1 MSITIKQL
9 RENYKPRPVKV
20 LIVAESPPDSNN
32 QEIRFFYNPN
42 QERWDHLF
50 RSIMKVVFPDFVF
63 RAGEKECWLQKFK
76 SAGYYLID
84 ATDQPINKLTQAQ
97 RRRIVAASLS
107 DKLLE
112 IKSLVKKKTP
122 IILVKKGVFKLF
134 NARLRNAGYNV
145 IHDTFLPFP
154 AYGQQVKFIKKCAK
168 CLDRI
173 RYQKSSTEN
182 QLAVKVTGNTLH

>member
-1 MSITIKQL
+1 MSPTIKQL
-9 RENYKPRPVKV
+9 RENYKPRSVKV
-20 LIVAESPPDSNN
+20 LIVAESPPDSKM
-32 QEIRFFYNPN
+32 EEVRFFYNPK
-42 QERWDHLF
+42 QERWDYLF

-63 RAGEKECWLQKFK
+63 RSGEKECWLQRFK

-84 ATDQPINKLTQAQ
+84 ATDQPINHLPPAQ
-97 RRRIVAASLS
+97 RSRIIDSSFS

-122 IILVKKGVFKLF
+122 MILVKKNVFTLL

-154 AYGQQVKFIKKCAK
+154 AYGHQKKFIRKCVQYLRRAGF
-168 CLDRI
+168 
-173 RYQKSSTEN
+173 QS
-182 QLAVKVTGNTLH
+182 